1 MRRRDPGGC
10 AHGDARANGVARPLD
25 DHVDG
30 SVDDP
35 IRHPCHRAKGR
46 PGDPGTAQRR
56 RRVHESRGGRGPAGR
71 GHERGPW
78 VSHAARDARCA
89 QDVGFQLA
97 VALEQSR
104 VRPEGDR
111 HSEHDP
117 RSGQPWHRT
126 CGHWKHTQRSRSACL
141 LSEPEGNHRAGVE
154 RLGSDCAGRKRERG
168 PARRQ
173 RAAHQ
178 GRRQGQ
184 RSDGRPPRGRTA
196 TSPPPRTPSASCTAS
211 GKRSNEPISSS
222 STSTTTC
229 SAIARSRRSSR
240 KAWPNGS
247 RPTTG

>member
-1 MRRRDPGGC
+1 MRRRDPRGC

-46 PGDPGTAQRR
+46 PGDPGTAHRR
-56 RRVHESRGGRGPAGR
+56 RRVHESRGGRGSAGR

-78 VSHAARDARCA
+78 VSYAARDARCA

-126 CGHWKHTQRSRSACL
+126 CGHWKHTQRSRSARL
-141 LSEPEGNHRAGVE
+141 LSEPERNHRAGVE
-154 RLGSDCAGRKRERG
+154 RLGSDCAGWKRERR
-168 PARRQ
+168 PAGRQ

-184 RSDGRPPRGRTA
+184 RSDGRPPRGRTERPFLRGRRRILHSIREA
-196 TSPPPRTPSASCTAS
+196 KQRADLVIVYQHNHVF
-211 GKRSNEPISSS
+211 GNRSF
-222 STSTTTC
+222 ST
-229 SAIARSRRSSR
+229 ISR